1 MAASDVG
8 SWLEVDPQTGTE
20 SCCSRLK
27 IFGAAKA
34 LTWWRDT
41 TDPVVLNSPWLR
53 RGTGRFFRA
62 LFTLGQIGAWLCML
76 LPEPAVIRAA
86 AFPETSRG
94 RDIPLFALMA
104 VCLALSSGT
113 SLWTSRESFRGSM
126 FFGIGSAISV
136 QLLST
141 RLLLMHYHYFGYE
154 FSFSCII
161 AVMCHCNVHPA
172 VLFLVVFYHF
182 LYMSG
187 HDPIQSALVT
197 SLSIMTFECTTLVAL
212 TWDFTLRVKAGIGQ
226 KSKGWYLNWTR

>member
-8 SWLEVDPQTGTE
+8 SWLEVDPQTGTG
-20 SCCSRLK
+20 SCCSWLK
-27 IFGAAKA
+27 IFGATKA

-76 LPEPAVIRAA
+76 LPKPAVVWAN
-86 AFPETSRG
+86 AFPEASHG
-94 RDIPLFALMA
+94 GMNRDIPLFALMA

-136 QLLST
+136 QLLSA
-141 RLLLMHYHYFGYE
+141 RGHYHYFAHE
-154 FSFSCII
+154 FSFSFVI
-161 AVMCHCNVHPA
+161 AVMWHCNVHPA

-182 LYMSG
+182 LRMSG
-187 HDPIQSALVT
+187 DDLIQGQSLVT
-197 SLSIMTFECTTLVAL
+197 CLSVMTFECTMLVAL
-212 TWDFTLRVKAGIGQ
+212 TWDFTLRVKAGIWQ
-226 KSKGWYLNWTR
+226 NSKGYLN

>member
-8 SWLEVDPQTGTE
+8 SWLEVDPQTDTG

-62 LFTLGQIGAWLCML
+62 LCTLVQIGAWLFML
-76 LPEPAVIRAA
+76 LPEPAKMWAY
-86 AFPETSRG
+86 AFPKLSHSSMNRG

-104 VCLALSSGT
+104 VCLTLSSGT

-126 FFGIGSAISV
+126 LFGIGSAISV
-136 QLLST
+136 QLLSV
-141 RLLLMHYHYFGYE
+141 RWHSHYFAHE
-154 FSFSCII
+154 FSFSFVI
-161 AVMCHCNVHPA
+161 AVMWHCNVHPA

-182 LYMSG
+182 LRMSG
-187 HDPIQSALVT
+187 DDLIQGQSLVT
-197 SLSIMTFECTTLVAL
+197 CLSVMTFECTMLVAL
-212 TWDFTLRVKAGIGQ
+212 TWDFTLRVKAGIWQ
-226 KSKGWYLNWTR
+226 NSKGYLN

>member
-8 SWLEVDPQTGTE
+8 SWLEVDPQTGTG

-62 LFTLGQIGAWLCML
+62 LCTLVQIGAWLFML
-76 LPEPAVIRAA
+76 LPEPAKMWAY
-86 AFPETSRG
+86 AFPKLSHSSMNRG

-104 VCLALSSGT
+104 VCLTLSSGT

-136 QLLST
+136 QLLSA
-141 RLLLMHYHYFGYE
+141 RGHYHYFAHE
-154 FSFSCII
+154 FSFSFVI

-182 LYMSG
+182 LRMSG
-187 HDPIQSALVT
+187 DDLIQGQSLVT
-197 SLSIMTFECTTLVAL
+197 CLSVMTFECTMLVAL

-226 KSKGWYLNWTR
+226 KSKG